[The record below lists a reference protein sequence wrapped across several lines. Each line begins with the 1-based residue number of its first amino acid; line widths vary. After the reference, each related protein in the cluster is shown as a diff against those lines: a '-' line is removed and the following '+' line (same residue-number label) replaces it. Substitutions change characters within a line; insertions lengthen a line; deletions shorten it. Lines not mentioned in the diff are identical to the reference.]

1 MDKESAH
8 SGEQD
13 ETQELTALLRVLR
26 VEATP
31 EAYFEERF
39 LQDFRRR
46 VEREMV
52 CRPMHSLV
60 WEHISMLMDHFGMRR
75 VALSASAFG
84 LGALCVGTLVWRS
97 APSTVVKGENLCE
110 LESRANSL
118 QPGVSRQVVS
128 TTVHTGRARRVPK
141 RNVVVLVDDEEDP
154 LYAGTGLEDTT
165 LHGISTNPWAEDG
178 AMLMSS
184 FK

>member
-13 ETQELTALLRVLR
+13 ETQELAALLRVLR

-46 VEREMV
+46 VEREV
-52 CRPMHSLV
+52 ACRPMRSLI
-60 WEHISMLMDHFGMRR
+60 WEHIAMLMNNLGMRK
-75 VALSASAFG
+75 VAFGASAFG
-84 LGALCVGTLVWRS
+84 LGALCVGALVWRS
-97 APSTVVKGENLCE
+97 TPSTIMAAEHLCE

-128 TTVHTGRARRVPK
+128 TTVHTGRARRAPK
-141 RNVVVLVDDEEDP
+141 RNVVVLVDEEEDP
-154 LYAGTGLEDTT
+154 LYVGSGLEDTT
-165 LHGISTNPWAEDG
+165 LHGIGTNPWPEDAG
-178 AMLMSS
+178 MLMGS